1 MSDLVLPRFTRCMNK
16 SIKTPLT
23 LDAIEEIAVSKDFS
37 GFLTASELSQALG
50 SNPSAVF
57 SMAAENKTQGKIDHL
72 PDDRPQIELEEPLA
86 NSTLLEQAKEGC
98 KSSVPVSSGK
108 QRRRRL
114 NRQRKRMQAR
124 LAKLTVKPN
133 GDGSQVPEAGPS
145 SAQPPDDD
153 NLSAKRQK
161 TGNSGETPEPK
172 RPRQGGSPPE
182 GRSYAAASRRALFL
196 SIVPLDSEG
205 NDIRPTLGDKHWI
218 VSKLEEFIARTSPNI
233 NITTFSLRGEHLRI
247 GCRDQRTL
255 DSVKSVVCP
264 LKGPRGNLQGYKCL
278 APGDKPPLV
287 TYGVWVERPVPKK
300 SQLLVLLKDA
310 NPWLQP
316 KKMVVKAVISKEKGS
331 TFLIGV
337 EPEIRMELLR
347 RNFKLQYG
355 VGRTAH
361 FKAKSKGHQTRAGEA
376 T

>member
-1 MSDLVLPRFTRCMNK
+1 MSDLVLPRITRCMNK

-133 GDGSQVPEAGPS
+133 GDGSQVPEAGSS

-182 GRSYAAASRRALFL
+182 RRSYAAASRRALFL

>member
-1 MSDLVLPRFTRCMNK
+1 MSDLVLPRITRCMNK

-133 GDGSQVPEAGPS
+133 GDGSQVPEAGSS

-182 GRSYAAASRRALFL
+182 RRSYAAASRRALFL
-196 SIVPLDSEG
+196 IIVPLDSEG